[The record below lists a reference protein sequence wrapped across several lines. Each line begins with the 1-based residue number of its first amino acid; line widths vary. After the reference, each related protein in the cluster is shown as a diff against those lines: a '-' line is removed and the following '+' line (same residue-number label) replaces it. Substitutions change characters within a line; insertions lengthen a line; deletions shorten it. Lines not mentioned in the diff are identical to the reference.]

1 MQQDLNE
8 CMRRVLEAQDTC
20 ETQKIALDA
29 KTEKIQQMSAKLQ
42 QQDALIE
49 KYEDQISD
57 LQAQI
62 QRLKVDA
69 NRKQSENLR
78 L

>member
-1 MQQDLNE
+1 
-8 CMRRVLEAQDTC
+8 
-20 ETQKIALDA
+20 
-29 KTEKIQQMSAKLQ
+29 MSTKLQ
-42 QQDALIE
+42 EQDALIE

-57 LQAQI
+57 LQAQV
-62 QRLKVDA
+62 QRLKTDA